1 MLGMVLHRI
10 LCELVKKE
18 VYVWLT
24 NYKKSFIDFL
34 NDDFDFM
41 RSGGVQN
48 VPVNIKD
55 EGKSFTLEAYLPGIK
70 RDDISIVIKNDYL
83 TISYESKDETEE
95 QNDQYLRV
103 ERRDIS
109 FSRSFRLSGN
119 IDQNKIKSELKN
131 GVLLINLP
139 KKPEVV
145 EKTQEKKIVI
155 E

>member
-1 MLGMVLHRI
+1 M
-10 LCELVKKE
+10 
-18 VYVWLT
+18 WLT
-24 NYKKSFIDFL
+24 NYKKSFLDFL

-41 RSGGVQN
+41 SPKGVQD

-55 EGKSFTLEAYLPGIK
+55 EGNSFTLEAYLPGIK
-70 RDDISIVIKNDYL
+70 KEDVSISLKNDYL

-95 QNDQYLRV
+95 KGDKYLRV

-109 FSRSFRLSGN
+109 FSRSFRLSTN
-119 IDQNKIKSELKN
+119 IDQNKIKSELKD
-131 GVLLINLP
+131 GVLTINLP

-145 EKTQEKKIVI
+145 EKAQEKKIAI

>member
-1 MLGMVLHRI
+1 MLGMVLYRI

-55 EGKSFTLEAYLPGIK
+55 EGKSFALEAYLPGIK

-83 TISYESKDETEE
+83 TISYESKDGAEE

>member
-1 MLGMVLHRI
+1 M
-10 LCELVKKE
+10 
-18 VYVWLT
+18 WLT

>member
-1 MLGMVLHRI
+1 M
-10 LCELVKKE
+10 
-18 VYVWLT
+18 WLT

-55 EGKSFTLEAYLPGIK
+55 EGKSFALEAYLPGIK

-83 TISYESKDETEE
+83 TISYESKDGAEE